1 MSKVVLLVEDYAD
14 VRIMM
19 RFMLEKFGY
28 EVIEARD
35 GYEALLEARKHGP
48 DRVLM
53 DIAMPIMN
61 GITSATLIRALD
73 NCQNVPIVAVTA
85 FCDQYVESSSEFG
98 FDEVIEKPVDMD
110 QLRRVVGT
118 YMPQTA

>member
-14 VRIMM
+14 VRMMM

-48 DRVLM
+48 DLVLM
-53 DIAMPIMN
+53 DIAMP
-61 GITSATLIRALD
+61 GITSATLIRSLD

-98 FDEVIEKPVDMD
+98 FDEVIEKPINME
-110 QLRRVVGT
+110 QLREVV
-118 YMPQTA
+118 YNYAPQAA

>member
-14 VRIMM
+14 VRMMM

-28 EVIEARD
+28 EVIEAR
-35 GYEALLEARKHGP
+35 KHGP
-48 DRVLM
+48 DLVLM
-53 DIAMPIMN
+53 DIAMPVMN
-61 GITSATLIRALD
+61 GITSATLIRSLD

-98 FDEVIEKPVDMD
+98 FDEVIEKPINME
-110 QLRRVVGT
+110 QLREVV
-118 YMPQTA
+118 YNYAPQAA